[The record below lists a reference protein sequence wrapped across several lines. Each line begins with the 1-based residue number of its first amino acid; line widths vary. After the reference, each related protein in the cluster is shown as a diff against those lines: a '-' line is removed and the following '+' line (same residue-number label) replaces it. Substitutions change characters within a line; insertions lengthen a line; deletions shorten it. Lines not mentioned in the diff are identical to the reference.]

1 MHVPYSLLWPPVDP
15 AADKEAT
22 EMLTDNA
29 QNLMKAVSDVLYST
43 EAASIRVPASAR
55 AAIPGLTWVK
65 RTAKGKAS
73 LT

>member
-1 MHVPYSLLWPPVDP
+1 MFSSDP

-22 EMLTDNA
+22 EMLTNNA

-43 EAASIRVPASAR
+43 EAASIRVPAAAR
-55 AAIPGLTWVK
+55 ADIPGLTWVK
-65 RTAKGKAS
+65 RSTKGKAP

>member
-1 MHVPYSLLWPPVDP
+1 MTLLLLLFSLDP
-15 AADKEAT
+15 EADREAS
-22 EMLTDNA
+22 EMLTNNA

-43 EAASIRVPASAR
+43 EAASIRVPPASR

-65 RTAKGKAS
+65 RSTKGKAS